1 MYVLICC
8 IDVNIVVDS
17 NIQLQSSFTVTVGGN
32 HFDQYFLE
40 LLKKDDKLVEQ
51 FAAIEGLELDISF
64 AKYVRELPGVC
75 NIAFGHDL
83 KDSRLTGLSNAMEEL
98 PTESTEE
105 LLDEDNPKKEEEEEV
120 GEVPEVAEV
129 EYKGHK
135 FNIGAYRHRV
145 FDPLFS
151 PELLNLETMSF
162 PEAIRLSAMNCEP
175 PEIRPKLWENIVVAG
190 GCCHTA
196 GLNKRIK
203 AELQLYLPQSDNA
216 GDNQPRQ
223 LNFLRIPDYFTVLK
237 DKQYQQYSTWLGAEI
252 IAKVNKRDLFLL
264 SKLTTLSL

>member
-1 MYVLICC
+1 MCFASCLISKSV
-8 IDVNIVVDS
+8 DVNIVVDS

-51 FAAIEGLELDISF
+51 FNSISDIELDVSF

-75 NIAFGHDL
+75 NIAIGHEY
-83 KDSRLTGLSNAMEEL
+83 KDTRVTNAMEEL
-98 PTESTEE
+98 PTVSTEE
-105 LLDEDNPKKEEEEEV
+105 LLDDDNPKKEEEEEI
-120 GEVPEVAEV
+120 GDVPEIAEV

-135 FNIGAYRHRV
+135 FSIGPYRHKV
-145 FDPLFS
+145 FDPLFQ
-151 PELLNLETMSF
+151 PELLNIETMSF

-175 PEIRPKLWENIVVAG
+175 PEIRPKLWESIVVAG
-190 GCCHTA
+190 GCCLTA
-196 GLNKRIK
+196 GINKRIK
-203 AELQLYLPQSDNA
+203 TELQLYLPQSDNA

-223 LNFLRIPDYFTVLK
+223 LNFLRIPDYFNVLK

-252 IAKVNKRDLFLL
+252 IAKVNHHFIYA
-264 SKLTTLSL
+264 TV